1 MVAHHERVL
10 ADDLEAVAR
19 VEALRPVV
27 FAPYADPQSPGSVA
41 LEPLERRVEQE
52 RAATTA
58 LVPLQ
63 DVEALEFPVAGR
75 DVRVGEVR
83 GACGRVADW
92 GLVSRVLEEE
102 PRRPVRVLEFGAQ
115 DVGRVGLVEEGLQVG
130 GIVEVAKSLREAG
143 AREVGERLGV
153 CGGGA
158 ADHGCLSSGRLPS

>member
-63 DVEALEFPVAGR
+63 DVEALDFPVAGR

-83 GACGRVADW
+83 GAWGAD
-92 GLVSRVLEEE
+92 
-102 PRRPVRVLEFGAQ
+102 
-115 DVGRVGLVEEGLQVG
+115 
-130 GIVEVAKSLREAG
+130 EAG
-143 AREVGERLGV
+143 ASSVASSKRSHVARFGSSRSVRRTLG
-153 CGGGA
+153 A
-158 ADHGCLSSGRLPS
+158 

>member
-1 MVAHHERVL
+1 MSKAPRRVASGPFVCGDWARAREGPRRSAGDQFAVGVVAHHERVL

-27 FAPYADPQSPGSVA
+27 FAPDADPQGSGSVA
-41 LEPLERRVEQE
+41 LEPLERRLEE
-52 RAATTA
+52 EGAAATA

-83 GACGRVADW
+83 GACGRVADR

-102 PRRPVRVLEFGAQ
+102 PCRPVGVLEF
-115 DVGRVGLVEEGLQVG
+115 
-130 GIVEVAKSLREAG
+130 
-143 AREVGERLGV
+143 
-153 CGGGA
+153 
-158 ADHGCLSSGRLPS
+158 